1 MEGYSAKI
9 INSSKELSVREK
21 IKIKDLTNSVGLD
34 EAVTDDVPLMVT
46 PNMWAELAIHNE
58 KSKDKDYKKYI
69 IVDAAG
75 TKYATGSESFWSA
88 FNDIINELA
97 DAGEDGEDF
106 TIMIYRLPSKNYSG
120 KSFLTCS
127 LQ

>member
-9 INSSKELSVREK
+9 VNTSKELSAREK
-21 IKIKDLTNSVGLD
+21 IKIKDLTNAVGLD

-46 PNMWAELAIHNE
+46 PQLWAELAIHNE

-69 IVDAAG
+69 LIDAAG

-88 FNDIINELA
+88 FNDIVAELE
-97 DAGEDGEDF
+97 DAGEDGDF
-106 TIMIYRLPSKNYSG
+106 TIEIYRLPSKNYSG

>member
-9 INSSKELSVREK
+9 INTSKELSAREK
-21 IKIKDLTNSVGLD
+21 IKIKDLTNAVGLD

-46 PNMWAELAIHNE
+46 PSLWAELAIHNE

-69 IVDAAG
+69 LIDAAG

-88 FNDIINELA
+88 FLDIVDELA
-97 DAGEDGEDF
+97 DAGEDGDF
-106 TIMIYRLPSKNYSG
+106 TIEIYRLPSKNYSG

>member
-9 INSSKELSVREK
+9 VKSSKELSVREK

-34 EAVTDDVPLMVT
+34 DAVTDDVPLMVT
-46 PNMWAELAIHNE
+46 PSIWAELAIHNE

-69 IVDAAG
+69 LVDAAG

-88 FNDIINELA
+88 FNGIIDELVE
-97 DAGEDGEDF
+97 AGEVDEDF

-127 LQ
+127 L

>member
-9 INSSKELSVREK
+9 VNTSKELSTREK
-21 IKIKDLTNSVGLD
+21 IKIKDLTNAVSLD

-46 PNMWAELAIHNE
+46 PQLWAELAIHNE

-69 IVDAAG
+69 LIDAAG

-88 FNDIINELA
+88 FNNIVAELE
-97 DAGEDGEDF
+97 DAGEDGDF
-106 TIMIYRLPSKNYSG
+106 TIEIYRLPSKNYSG

>member
-9 INSSKELSVREK
+9 VNTSKELSAREK
-21 IKIKDLTNSVGLD
+21 IKIKDLTNAVGLD

-46 PNMWAELAIHNE
+46 PSLWAELAIHNE

-69 IVDAAG
+69 LIDAAG

-88 FNDIINELA
+88 FNDIVAELE
-97 DAGEDGEDF
+97 DAGEEGDF
-106 TIMIYRLPSKNYSG
+106 TIEIYRLPSKNYSG

>member
-9 INSSKELSVREK
+9 INTSKELSAREK
-21 IKIKDLTNSVGLD
+21 IKIKDLTNAVGLD

-46 PNMWAELAIHNE
+46 PQLWAELAIHNE

-69 IVDAAG
+69 LIDAAG

-88 FNDIINELA
+88 FNDIVAELE
-97 DAGEDGEDF
+97 DAGEDGDF
-106 TIMIYRLPSKNYSG
+106 TIEIYRLPSKNYSG

>member
-1 MEGYSAKI
+1 MEGFSAKI
-9 INSSKELSVREK
+9 VSTSKELTPKER
-21 IKIKDLTNSVGLD
+21 IKIKDLTNAIGLD
-34 EAVTDDVPLMVT
+34 GAVTDDVPLMIT
-46 PNMWAELAIHNE
+46 PVLWAELEIHNE

-69 IVDAAG
+69 LVDGAG

-88 FNDIINELA
+88 FKSIVSELA
-97 DAGEDGEDF
+97 ECGEDDGF
-106 TIMIYRLPSKNYSG
+106 TIEVYRLPSKNYSG

>member
-9 INSSKELSVREK
+9 VNTSKELSAREK
-21 IKIKDLTNSVGLD
+21 IKIKDLTNAVSLD

-46 PNMWAELAIHNE
+46 PQLWAELAIHNE

-69 IVDAAG
+69 LIDAAG

-88 FNDIINELA
+88 FNNIVAELE
-97 DAGEDGEDF
+97 DAGEDGDF
-106 TIMIYRLPSKNYSG
+106 TIEIYRLPSKNYSG

>member
-9 INSSKELSVREK
+9 VNTSKELSAREK
-21 IKIKDLTNSVGLD
+21 IKIKDLTNAVGLD
-34 EAVTDDVPLMVT
+34 EAVTDDIPLMVT
-46 PNMWAELAIHNE
+46 PQLWAELAIHNE

-69 IVDAAG
+69 LIDAAG

-88 FNDIINELA
+88 FNDIVAELE
-97 DAGEDGEDF
+97 DAGEDGDF
-106 TIMIYRLPSKNYSG
+106 TIEIYRLPSKNYSG

>member
-9 INSSKELSVREK
+9 VNASDELSARDK
-21 IKIKDLTNSVGLD
+21 IKIKDLTNAVALD
-34 EAVTDDVPLMVT
+34 EAVTDDTPLMVT
-46 PNMWAELAIHNE
+46 PALWAELAIHNE

-69 IVDAAG
+69 LVDAAG

-88 FNDIINELA
+88 FNDIVRELA
-97 DAGEDGEDF
+97 EAGESDDF
-106 TIMIYRLPSKNYSG
+106 TIEIYRLPSKNYSG

>member
-9 INSSKELSVREK
+9 VNASKELSVRDK

-46 PNMWAELAIHNE
+46 PSLWAELAIHNE

-69 IVDAAG
+69 LVDAAG

-88 FNDIINELA
+88 FNDN
-97 DAGEDGEDF
+97 
-106 TIMIYRLPSKNYSG
+106 RL
-120 KSFLTCS
+120 SFILRVFVFYYFVSRRIVCR
-127 LQ
+127 LKHNVFFPFF